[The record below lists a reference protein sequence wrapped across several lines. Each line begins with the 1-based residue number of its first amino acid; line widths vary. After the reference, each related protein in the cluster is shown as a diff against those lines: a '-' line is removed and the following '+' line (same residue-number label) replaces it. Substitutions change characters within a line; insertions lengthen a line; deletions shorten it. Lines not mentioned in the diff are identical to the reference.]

1 MGDWVMLPRL
11 AALYS
16 EYSGW
21 MHILNILDGCMA
33 KLLMVHDPRGYPDVA
48 EGESWAF
55 ASHRS
60 MAEVIAEEA
69 TAA

>member
-1 MGDWVMLPRL
+1 
-11 AALYS
+11 
-16 EYSGW
+16 
-21 MHILNILDGCMA
+21 MA
-33 KLLMVHDPRGYPDVA
+33 NLLMVHDPRGYPDVA

>member
-1 MGDWVMLPRL
+1 
-11 AALYS
+11 
-16 EYSGW
+16 